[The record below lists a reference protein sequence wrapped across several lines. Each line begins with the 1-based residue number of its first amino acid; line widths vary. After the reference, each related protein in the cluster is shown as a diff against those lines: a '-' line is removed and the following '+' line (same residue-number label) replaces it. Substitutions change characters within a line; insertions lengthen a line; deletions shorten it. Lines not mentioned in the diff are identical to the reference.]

1 MSCLD
6 PSQASVPS
14 LGFPATNMC
23 CVHSGGPPVA
33 AGTRLSLLVVSGGW
47 VVCHGLSPAN
57 AAVQSVHTPPIAP
70 TTGPGSWLPPFCQGR
85 CSRKLSF
92 IPLLEPSNQSPLPR
106 KSPGIYLASSSPF
119 PSLQGTEACVL
130 IAGCLLGPFS
140 RVHPSSGCYPATPSS
155 RAWL

>member
-1 MSCLD
+1 MEMSFAKQLKESEVFEGLVLPGGLLPSIEGHKLPKDGSLVSCLD

-14 LGFPATNMC
+14 LGFPATNMY

-92 IPLLEPSNQSPLPR
+92 IPFLEPPTNLP
-106 KSPGIYLASSSPF
+106 SLGSLLAS
-119 PSLQGTEACVL
+119 
-130 IAGCLLGPFS
+130 I
-140 RVHPSSGCYPATPSS
+140 
-155 RAWL
+155 